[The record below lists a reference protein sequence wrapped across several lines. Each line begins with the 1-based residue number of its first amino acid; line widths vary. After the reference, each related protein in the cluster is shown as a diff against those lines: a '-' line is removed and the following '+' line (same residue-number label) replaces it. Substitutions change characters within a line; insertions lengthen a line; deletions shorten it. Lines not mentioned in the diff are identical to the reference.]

1 MKTLFASGAAL
12 LASLVAGAPALADCF
27 AIPGEAGAQPTVI
40 EGFTVREAT
49 ARPGPLQL
57 PPLPEGTGAI
67 LCDRD
72 TVVPDRN
79 DFKVLLAGLPLM
91 IRAGTPDDPTVLS
104 LGIQDGDYAIGV
116 MMGSLTDQER
126 TAIISTVEGFDDSID
141 EMERWMEQNPQ

>member
-49 ARPGPLQL
+49 ARPGPLHL

-72 TVVPDRN
+72 TIVPDRN

-91 IRAGTPDDPTVLS
+91 IRAGTQEEPTVLS
-104 LGIQDGDYAIGV
+104 MGIQDGDYAISV
-116 MMGSLTDQER
+116 LMGSITDSER
-126 TAIISTVEGFDDSID
+126 GAIIATVESFDDGID
-141 EMERWMEQNPQ
+141 ALERWMEENPQ

>member
-12 LASLVAGAPALADCF
+12 IASLAMGAPAFANCY
-27 AIPGEAGAQPTVI
+27 AIPAEAGAQPTVI
-40 EGFTVREAT
+40 QGFSVQQAA

-57 PPLPEGTGAI
+57 PPLPQGTGAI

-72 TVVPDRN
+72 SVVPARN

-104 LGIQDGDYAIGV
+104 MGIDDGNYAISI
-116 MMGSLTDQER
+116 MMGSIDDAER
-126 TAIISTVEGFDDSID
+126 SAIITAVEGFDDGID
-141 EMERWMEQNPQ
+141 EMERWMEENPQ

>member
-12 LASLVAGAPALADCF
+12 IASFAMGAPALANCF

-40 EGFTVREAT
+40 QGFSVQEAT

-72 TVVPDRN
+72 SVVPARN
-79 DFKVLLAGLPLM
+79 DFKVLLTGLPLM
-91 IRAGTPDDPTVLS
+91 IRAGTADDPTVLS
-104 LGIQDGDYAIGV
+104 MGIDDGNYSISI
-116 MMGSLTDQER
+116 MMGSIDDAER
-126 TAIISTVEGFDDSID
+126 SAIIEAVEGFDDGID
-141 EMERWMEQNPQ
+141 EMERWMEENPQ